1 MGEHDLMT
9 ELASWRGTASCQE
22 SALDAGLCMV
32 RYAFVL
38 ASPKCV
44 PPCVEAG
51 VALIGPGFM
60 LSCWFGSLTENSP
73 CCRCHGRRFAHGK
86 VA

>member
-22 SALDAGLCMV
+22 SALDAGLCMI

-44 PPCVEAG
+44 PPCIEAG

-60 LSCWFGSLTENSP
+60 LSCFGGMWLVWFSNREQPLLSMSW
-73 CCRCHGRRFAHGK
+73 
-86 VA
+86 